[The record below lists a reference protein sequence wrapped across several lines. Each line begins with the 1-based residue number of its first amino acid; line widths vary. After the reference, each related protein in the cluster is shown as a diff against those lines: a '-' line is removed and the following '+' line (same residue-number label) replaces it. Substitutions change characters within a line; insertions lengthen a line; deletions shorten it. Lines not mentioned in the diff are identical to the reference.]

1 MLIQKPTW
9 PVELFLKNMFLWRT
23 HTLKFI
29 GGFPNHLSR
38 LRHGWNV
45 KCPPLVHAL
54 MSYNQINQSENNMC
68 YVYIYIQLQTDTGHC
83 SWNQCNK
90 PTGTHYRWYI
100 YATIQI
106 KFFDLLSEFLLV
118 YHISWS
124 RFQAPPHGRQATTP
138 LERRSLIWCWTAFA
152 NSQTTAPV
160 SWMWFNG
167 DLMDFNGDLINWDL
181 MMIYWWFNGV

>member
-100 YATIQI
+100 YIYMPPFKLNLMTY
-106 KFFDLLSEFLLV
+106 FLNFYWFTT
-118 YHISWS
+118 YHDRVS
-124 RFQAPPHGRQATTP
+124 RPHRTVVRP
-138 LERRSLIWCWTAFA
+138 LHHWKGDRWFGAGPH
-152 NSQTTAPV
+152 SQTRRQLHRCL
-160 SWMWFNG
+160 G
-167 DLMDFNGDLINWDL
+167 CDLMVI
-181 MMIYWWFNGV
+181 

>member
-90 PTGTHYRWYI
+90 PTGTHYRWNVYLYI
-100 YATIQI
+100 YMPPFKLI
-106 KFFDLLSEFLLV
+106 FLTYYLNFYWFIT
-118 YHISWS
+118 YHDRVS
-124 RFQAPPHGRQATTP
+124 RPHRTVVRP
-138 LERRSLIWCWTAFA
+138 LHHWKGDRRFGAGPH
-152 NSQTTAPV
+152 SQTRRQLHRCL
-160 SWMWFNG
+160 G
-167 DLMDFNGDLINWDL
+167 CDLMVI
-181 MMIYWWFNGV
+181 